1 MQVSLTLE
9 VVTTATI
16 AIAFIIFGIWAMRA
30 IRNAEQLL
38 LEFQVRL
45 PSIVSYNK
53 RVAQLALAES
63 QRARGRIQAIL
74 CIMLLAYLFRAVFE
88 IVYAF
93 SFVNVERREA
103 CGTCDDCQPRA
114 TVISTWLERNPQIQ
128 ITAYIAAGPLALS
141 LALYGI
147 KAASIL
153 KLESVAAVDMRPS
166 PEKGYLIQTAVRS

>member
-1 MQVSLTLE
+1 LE

-38 LEFQVRL
+38 FIIQQRIPERE
-45 PSIVSYNK
+45 SYNR

-63 QRARGRIQAIL
+63 QRARWRVEAIL

-153 KLESVAAVDMRPS
+153 KLESVAAVEMRPS
-166 PEKGYLIQTAVRS
+166 REKGYLLPTLARS

>member
-1 MQVSLTLE
+1 VQVSLTLE

-38 LEFQVRL
+38 LDFQVRL

-63 QRARGRIQAIL
+63 QRARWRIQAIL

-88 IVYAF
+88 IVYAS
-93 SFVNVERREA
+93 SFVGVDRSEE
-103 CGTCDDCQPRA
+103 CGSCSDCQPRA
-114 TVISTWLERNPQIQ
+114 TVMSTWLELNPQIQ

-147 KAASIL
+147 RAGQIL
-153 KLESVAAVDMRPS
+153 QFDLRSAMSVSPS
-166 PEKGYLIQTAVRS
+166 HERGYLIQSAARS